1 MKFGAALLL
10 PVKHPEPAEDNV
22 LLVEVEVIVQRAVIV
37 ATVVRDSGAP
47 FNTDSFEVNELLR
60 IGAAACPRR
69 RHDKSVRAPEWSGT
83 LQVARIASRRAS
95 FPTCSAC
102 GQRGRNKR
110 RDANIHEQNRHVHG
124 TWSGRIAV
132 RRMYSYRRPSSA
144 VQQAFCE
151 APAKRRGGGDR
162 YQLSIINIINIKKS

>member
-1 MKFGAALLL
+1 MKFGAAFLL
-10 PVKHPEPAEDNV
+10 PVTHYPEPAEDNV

-83 LQVARIASRRAS
+83 LQVARIAARRAS
-95 FPTCSAC
+95 FPPMFGVRPEGAQQTTGRKCTRTKQARAWYMVRANS
-102 GQRGRNKR
+102 GQ
-110 RDANIHEQNRHVHG
+110 AN
-124 TWSGRIAV
+124 
-132 RRMYSYRRPSSA
+132 
-144 VQQAFCE
+144 VQLQA
-151 APAKRRGGGDR
+151 A
-162 YQLSIINIINIKKS
+162 

>member
-83 LQVARIASRRAS
+83 LQVARSGVQVFQHVRRA
-95 FPTCSAC
+95 A
-102 GQRGRNKR
+102 
-110 RDANIHEQNRHVHG
+110 
-124 TWSGRIAV
+124 
-132 RRMYSYRRPSSA
+132 
-144 VQQAFCE
+144 
-151 APAKRRGGGDR
+151 RGGATNDGT
-162 YQLSIINIINIKKS
+162 